1 MNFKAMSLFSLI
13 LISLL
18 TTSSCVQ
25 ENNSNEN
32 LAMIVN
38 PFIGTDGPGNTYPGA
53 QVPFGMVQ
61 LSPDNETGG
70 WDRISG
76 YFYPD
81 SIINTFS
88 MTHLGG
94 TGAGDLY
101 DIAIMPYIS
110 GKKLQ
115 EVAKSLG
122 EQAIIKAEKYSTFSH
137 KKEQAHAGYYQVF
150 LDTYGIN
157 VELTASARCGMMN
170 ITYPASDSSALILD
184 LKRSINWDKTV
195 EADMKIIDNQTVI
208 GHRFSTGWA
217 KDQKIYFAIKF
228 SKAFYTD
235 SLSSDSRQIGHFFFK
250 TEEGEQIQIKC
261 GLSMVSPEN
270 ALTNLQEEMPD
281 YDFNKIKTEAENT
294 WNKELSKIEITTNN
308 QAGDSI
314 DKDKTLFY
322 TCLYQSMCAPTIYM
336 DRDSSYRGPDGETH
350 KAKNFTN
357 YTRFSLWDTYR
368 AAHPLYTILSPNR
381 VRDMVNSFLAFY
393 DQSGSLPV
401 WNFEGQETDMMIAHH
416 SISVISEACLKDIT
430 GINYSHALEASIA
443 TVNRD
448 YYRGIG
454 LYKQYHYIPCDL
466 ECESLSKTIEY
477 SYDDYCISQ
486 MASKLASTVEAS
498 DTSTIIMYENIAKH
512 YLIRSH
518 YYSNLYNKGWLAP
531 RLSNGLFKENF
542 NPDEYTTDITE
553 SNAWQYFFAA
563 QHDVSGLINSMGGKK
578 AFANRLDEMF
588 TYKSKESQ
596 LPIFSTGMIGQYVHG
611 NEPDHHVAYLYNYVG
626 EAEKTQ
632 KYVHEIVTKMYKDEP
647 NGHCGNEDCGQMS
660 SWYVLSTL
668 GFYPVNPVSCKYDL
682 GTPNFEKAII
692 NLPSGKKF
700 IIKTKNFSKNNPY
713 VEKILLNG
721 TELKRLYITHEEIMK
736 GGVLKFIME
745 K

>member
-1 MNFKAMSLFSLI
+1 MSIFALI
-13 LISLL
+13 LILSLA
-18 TTSSCVQ
+18 TSSCI
-25 ENNSNEN
+25 EEKNSEN
-32 LAMIVN
+32 LAKIVN

-61 LSPDNETGG
+61 LSPDNEAGG

-101 DIAIMPYIS
+101 DIALMPYIS
-110 GKKLQ
+110 GKKLR
-115 EVAKSLG
+115 EVEKSLAG
-122 EQAIIKAEKYSTFSH
+122 QALIKAEKYSTFSH
-137 KKEQAHAGYYQVF
+137 QREQAHAGYYQVF

-157 VELTASARCGMMN
+157 VELTASTRCGMMN

-195 EADMKIIDNQTVI
+195 EADMKIIDDHTVL

-217 KDQKIYFAIKF
+217 KDQKLYFALKF

-235 SLSSDSRQIGHFFFK
+235 SLSPESKQIGHFFFK
-250 TEEGEQIQIKC
+250 TKEGEQIQIKC
-261 GLSMVSPEN
+261 GLSMVSSQG
-270 ALTNLQEEMPD
+270 ALKNLQEEIPD
-281 YDFNKIKTEAENT
+281 YDFNKIKTEAENQ

-308 QAGDSI
+308 QTNDST
-314 DKDKTLFY
+314 DKALFY

-336 DRDSSYRGPDGETH
+336 DRDSTYRGPDGQIH
-350 KAKNFTN
+350 KANNFAN

-368 AAHPLYTILSPNR
+368 AAHPLYTILSPDR
-381 VRDMVNSFLAFY
+381 VSDMVNSFLAFY
-393 DQSGSLPV
+393 DESGALPV
-401 WNFEGQETDMMIAHH
+401 WNFQGQETDMMIAHH
-416 SISVISEACLKDIT
+416 SISVIAEACLKNIP

-443 TVNRD
+443 TVNRNQ
-448 YYRGIG
+448 YRGIG
-454 LYKQYHYIPCDL
+454 FYKQYHYIPADL
-466 ECESLSKTIEY
+466 ETESLSKTIEY

-486 MASKLASTVEAS
+486 IASKLATQVDDS
-498 DTSTIIMYENIAKH
+498 DTASINMYNDIAEH
-512 YLIRSH
+512 YLNRSH
-518 YYSNLYNKGWLAP
+518 YYRNLYNQGWLAP

-542 NPDEYTTDITE
+542 NPDAYTKDITE

-563 QHDVSGLINSMGGKK
+563 QHDIPGLIDLIGGKQ
-578 AFANRLDEMF
+578 AFTKRLDAMF
-588 TYKSKESQ
+588 TYKPKDTK

-626 EAEKTQ
+626 EPDKTQ
-632 KYVHEIVTKMYKDEP
+632 KYIHEIVDKMYKDEP

-668 GFYPVNPVSCKYDL
+668 GFYPVNPVSCRYDL
-682 GTPNFEKAII
+682 GTPNFEKATI

-700 IIKTKNFSKNNPY
+700 IIKTKNFSKDNPY
-713 VEKILLNG
+713 VEKVLLNG
-721 TELKRLYITHEEIMK
+721 TELKTPYITHNQIVR
-736 GGVLKFIME
+736 GGELKFVM
-745 K
+745 KKMTN